1 MNAVD
6 KGDRGQADTVYNLS
20 IRTDDAEV
28 TRRRANPG
36 PMQARPL
43 DAHAPAGS
51 ISSAIVRAAS
61 AASPAR

>member
-6 KGDRGQADTVYNLS
+6 KGDRGQADTVYKLS